1 MITNHYLIILAFLIL
16 FFVTSVMVADA
27 LGEFFVLFV
36 RAATS
41 SLRSQFL
48 GDSRD

>member
-1 MITNHYLIILAFLIL
+1 MIPNHYLVILAFMLVFI
-16 FFVTSVMVADA
+16 VASVMVVDA
-27 LGEFFVLFV
+27 LTYFFVLFV

-41 SLRSQFL
+41 SLRSQFI